1 MPVNVICA
9 CGAAYNLKDE
19 YAGSRLGCP
28 RCGAAI
34 SVPALPPG
42 PPVHAQ
48 AGDPAFAQDTFL
60 LHERH
65 LGISE
70 KYAVL
75 DKEGAELM
83 FVERPNYIFLNVLA
97 IFGGIVAG
105 ILNLFVCGLF
115 AHLVKVARLDP
126 LYLFPLALW
135 AKLGSFFVAIA
146 AAQALSRR
154 RHITVYRD
162 DSREEVL
169 LRITQDSSIQL
180 LTASYTVAGADGE
193 RLARLYKKR
202 LGNVFRKRWY
212 GLGPDGPLFTAQ
224 EDSIILSVLRRMVL
238 GFLGLL
244 HTDFIIYSP
253 GGQVLGEFNRRM
265 TLRDR
270 YVLDMTP
277 DSLRSLDR
285 RVALALGV
293 ILDTG
298 ENR

>member
-1 MPVNVICA
+1 MSVNVSCA

-34 SVPALPPG
+34 LVPALPPA
-42 PPVHAQ
+42 PPVRFQ
-48 AGDPAFAQDTFL
+48 AGDTAFAQDKFL
-60 LHERH
+60 LNERH
-65 LGISE
+65 FGISE

-75 DKEGAELM
+75 DKEGASLM

-97 IFGGIVAG
+97 IFGGVIAG
-105 ILNLFVCGLF
+105 IINLIASGVLS
-115 AHLVKVARLDP
+115 HLVKVLGLDP
-126 LYLFPLALW
+126 LLGVLLTLW

-146 AAQALSRR
+146 AAQALSKR

-169 LRITQDSSIQL
+169 LRIAQDSNIQL
-180 LTASYTVAGADGE
+180 LTASYTVTGADGG
-193 RLARLYKKR
+193 RLALIYKKR
-202 LGNVFRKRWY
+202 LRNIFRKRWY
-212 GLGPDGPLFTAQ
+212 VLGPDGPLCTAQ
-224 EDSIILSVLRRMVL
+224 EDSIILSALRRMVL

-244 HTDFIIYSP
+244 HTDFMIYSP
-253 GGQVLGEFNRRM
+253 GGQVLGEFSRRM

-277 DSLRSLDR
+277 DSRRSLDR
-285 RVALALGV
+285 RVALAFGV
-293 ILDTG
+293 LLDTG